1 MKDIQ
6 EIFKAQSQH
15 QYTLGNSSASQRISR
30 LNALQKAVEKTYR
43 KDLQEALFK
52 DFKKPVIET
61 DLTEIHPVISEIK
74 LIKKQLKSWMLPL
87 RVKTPFVFIGSSSY
101 VIQEPK
107 GVCLIISTWNFPV
120 NLTFGPLA
128 SAIAAGNTVIIKPS
142 EMTPHT
148 AAVMA
153 EIVSAV
159 FKPEEVS
166 LFEGDA
172 TVAQSLLSLPFNHI
186 FFTGSPTVGKIVM
199 GAAAKHLSSVTL
211 ELGGKSPTIVDA
223 SANID
228 QAAKKIAWGKFL
240 NNGQICVAPDYLL
253 IEHSIKE
260 AFIIAFIKHTKHF
273 YSEQVSKSEDY
284 GRIVNQK
291 HFERLLAHLEDAKK
305 NGGTIEMGGDFIA
318 SENYISPTLIS
329 GLTADATLLKD
340 EIFGPILPLKTFKK
354 IEEVID
360 YINAGEKPLA
370 LYLFSKKPSIIKQ
383 VLRNTRAG
391 STAINHS
398 VVQYSNHHLPF
409 GGSNNSGIGKAHGY
423 YGFQEFSNQRSVV
436 KQFSFSAVE
445 ILMPPYTPLKKR
457 LSEWTT
463 KWF

>member
-107 GVCLIISTWNFPV
+107 GVCLIISPWNFPV

-148 AAVMA
+148 TAVMA

-370 LYLFSKKPSIIKQ
+370 LYLFSKKPAIIKQ

>member
-1 MKDIQ
+1 MMDIQ

-43 KDLQEALFK
+43 KDLQEALYK
-52 DFKKPVIET
+52 DFKKPAIET

-74 LIKKQLKSWMLPL
+74 LVKKQLKSWMQPQ
-87 RVKTPFVFIGSSSY
+87 RVKSPLVFIGSSAY
-101 VIQEPK
+101 VHHEPK
-107 GVCLIISTWNFPV
+107 GVCLIISPWNFPV
-120 NLTFGPLA
+120 NLTFGPLV
-128 SAIAAGNTVIIKPS
+128 SAIAAGNTVMIKPS
-142 EMTPHT
+142 EMTPNT
-148 AAVMA
+148 AAVLA
-153 EIVSAV
+153 DIVASI
-159 FKPEEVS
+159 FKPEEVA
-166 LFEGDA
+166 LFQGDVA
-172 TVAQSLLSLPFNHI
+172 VAQSLLSLPFNHI
-186 FFTGSPTVGKIVM
+186 FFTGSPAVGKIVM
-199 GAAAKHLSSVTL
+199 NAAAKNLSSVTL

-240 NNGQICVAPDYLL
+240 NNGQICVAPDYLWVH
-253 IEHSIKE
+253 ESIKD
-260 AFIIAFIKHTKHF
+260 AFVKAFIKHTTHF
-273 YSEQVSKSEDY
+273 YTEQAAQSTDY
-284 GRIVNQK
+284 SRIVNEN
-291 HFERLLAHLEDAKK
+291 HFQRLANHLEDAKK
-305 NGGTIEMGGDFIA
+305 NGGIIEMGGHVEA

-370 LYLFSKKPSIIKQ
+370 LYLFSKKPAIIKQ

-445 ILMPPYTPLKKR
+445 MLMPPYTPLKKR

>member
-6 EIFKAQSQH
+6 KIFKAQSQH
-15 QYTLGNSSASQRISR
+15 QYTLGNSIASQRISR
-30 LNALQKAVEKTYR
+30 LNALKKALETTFR
-43 KDLQEALFK
+43 NPLQEALYK
-52 DFKKPVIET
+52 DFKKPAIET

-74 LIKKQLKSWMLPL
+74 LVKKQLKSWMQPQ
-87 RVKTPFVFIGSSSY
+87 RVKSPLVFIGSSAY
-101 VIQEPK
+101 VHHEPK
-107 GVCLIISTWNFPV
+107 GVCLIISPWNFPV
-120 NLTFGPLA
+120 NLTFGPLV
-128 SAIAAGNTVIIKPS
+128 SAIAAGNTVMIKPS
-142 EMTPHT
+142 EMTPNT
-148 AAVMA
+148 AAVLA
-153 EIVSAV
+153 DIVASI
-159 FKPEEVS
+159 FKPEEVA
-166 LFEGDA
+166 LFQGDVA
-172 TVAQSLLSLPFNHI
+172 VAQSLLSLPFNHI
-186 FFTGSPTVGKIVM
+186 FFTGSPAVGKIVM
-199 GAAAKHLSSVTL
+199 NAAAKNLSSVTL

-240 NNGQICVAPDYLL
+240 NNGQICVAPDYLWVH
-253 IEHSIKE
+253 ESIKD
-260 AFIIAFIKHTKHF
+260 AFVKAFIKHTTHF
-273 YSEQVSKSEDY
+273 YTEQAAQSTDY
-284 GRIVNQK
+284 SRIVNEN
-291 HFERLLAHLEDAKK
+291 HFQRLANHLEDAKK
-305 NGGTIEMGGDFIA
+305 NGGIIEMGGHVEA

-370 LYLFSKKPSIIKQ
+370 LYLFSKKPAIIKQ

-445 ILMPPYTPLKKR
+445 MLMPPYTPLKKR

>member
-43 KDLQEALFK
+43 KDLQEALYK
-52 DFKKPVIET
+52 DFKKPAIET

-74 LIKKQLKSWMLPL
+74 LVKKQLKSWMQPQ
-87 RVKTPFVFIGSSSY
+87 RVKSPLVFIGSSAY
-101 VIQEPK
+101 VHHEPK
-107 GVCLIISTWNFPV
+107 GVCLIISPWNFPV
-120 NLTFGPLA
+120 NLTFGPLV
-128 SAIAAGNTVIIKPS
+128 SAIAAGNTVMIKPS
-142 EMTPHT
+142 EMTPNT
-148 AAVMA
+148 AAVLA
-153 EIVSAV
+153 DIVASI
-159 FKPEEVS
+159 FKPEEVA
-166 LFEGDA
+166 LFQGDVA
-172 TVAQSLLSLPFNHI
+172 VAQSLLSLPFNHI
-186 FFTGSPTVGKIVM
+186 FFTGSPAVGKIVM
-199 GAAAKHLSSVTL
+199 NAAAKNLSSVTL

-240 NNGQICVAPDYLL
+240 NNGQICVAPDYLWVH
-253 IEHSIKE
+253 ESIKD
-260 AFIIAFIKHTKHF
+260 AFVKAFIKHTTHF
-273 YSEQVSKSEDY
+273 YTEQAAQSTDY
-284 GRIVNQK
+284 SRIVNEN
-291 HFERLLAHLEDAKK
+291 HFQRLANHLEDAKK
-305 NGGTIEMGGDFIA
+305 NGGIIEMGGHVEA

-370 LYLFSKKPSIIKQ
+370 LYLFSKKPAIIKQ

-445 ILMPPYTPLKKR
+445 MLMPPYTPLKKR

>member
-6 EIFKAQSQH
+6 KIFKAQSQH

-30 LNALQKAVEKTYR
+30 LNALKKALETTFR
-43 KDLQEALFK
+43 NPLQEALYK
-52 DFKKPVIET
+52 DFKKPAIET

-74 LIKKQLKSWMLPL
+74 LVKKQLKSWMQPQ
-87 RVKTPFVFIGSSSY
+87 RVKSPLVFIGSSAY
-101 VIQEPK
+101 VHHEPK
-107 GVCLIISTWNFPV
+107 GVCLIISPWNFPV
-120 NLTFGPLA
+120 NLTFGPLV
-128 SAIAAGNTVIIKPS
+128 SAIAAGNTVMIKPS
-142 EMTPHT
+142 EMTPNT
-148 AAVMA
+148 AAVLA
-153 EIVSAV
+153 DIVASI
-159 FKPEEVS
+159 FKPEEVA
-166 LFEGDA
+166 LFQGDVA
-172 TVAQSLLSLPFNHI
+172 VAQSLLSLPFNHI
-186 FFTGSPTVGKIVM
+186 FFTGSPAVGKIVM
-199 GAAAKHLSSVTL
+199 NAAAKNLSSVTL

-240 NNGQICVAPDYLL
+240 NNGQICVAPDYLWVH
-253 IEHSIKE
+253 ESIKD
-260 AFIIAFIKHTKHF
+260 AFVKAFIKHTTHF
-273 YSEQVSKSEDY
+273 YTEQAAQSTDY
-284 GRIVNQK
+284 SRIVNEN
-291 HFERLLAHLEDAKK
+291 HFQRLANHLEDAKK
-305 NGGTIEMGGDFIA
+305 NGGIIEMGGHVEA

-370 LYLFSKKPSIIKQ
+370 LYLFSKKPAIIKQ

-423 YGFQEFSNQRSVV
+423 YGFQEFSNQRSIL

-445 ILMPPYTPLKKR
+445 MLMPPYTPFKKK

>member
-52 DFKKPVIET
+52 DFKKPAIET

-107 GVCLIISTWNFPV
+107 GVCLIISPWNFPV

-253 IEHSIKE
+253 IEH
-260 AFIIAFIKHTKHF
+260 
-273 YSEQVSKSEDY
+273 
-284 GRIVNQK
+284 
-291 HFERLLAHLEDAKK
+291 
-305 NGGTIEMGGDFIA
+305 
-318 SENYISPTLIS
+318 
-329 GLTADATLLKD
+329 
-340 EIFGPILPLKTFKK
+340 
-354 IEEVID
+354 
-360 YINAGEKPLA
+360 
-370 LYLFSKKPSIIKQ
+370 
-383 VLRNTRAG
+383 
-391 STAINHS
+391 
-398 VVQYSNHHLPF
+398 
-409 GGSNNSGIGKAHGY
+409 
-423 YGFQEFSNQRSVV
+423 
-436 KQFSFSAVE
+436 
-445 ILMPPYTPLKKR
+445 
-457 LSEWTT
+457 
-463 KWF
+463 

>member
-107 GVCLIISTWNFPV
+107 GVCLIISPWNFPV

-240 NNGQICVAPDYLL
+240 NNGQICVAPDYLI

-370 LYLFSKKPSIIKQ
+370 LYLFSKKPAIIKQ

-445 ILMPPYTPLKKR
+445 MLMPPYTPLKKR

>member
-15 QYTLGNSSASQRISR
+15 QYTLGNSSASQRINR

-52 DFKKPVIET
+52 DFKKPAIET

-101 VIQEPK
+101 IIQEPK
-107 GVCLIISTWNFPV
+107 GVCLIISPWNFPV

-166 LFEGDA
+166 LFDGDA

-291 HFERLLAHLEDAKK
+291 HFERLQAHLEDAKK

-370 LYLFSKKPSIIKQ
+370 LYLFSKKPAIIKQ

-423 YGFQEFSNQRSVV
+423 YGFQEFSNQRSIL

-445 ILMPPYTPLKKR
+445 MLMPPYTPFKKK

>member
-15 QYTLGNSSASQRISR
+15 QYTLGNSSASQRVSR

-107 GVCLIISTWNFPV
+107 GVCLIISPWNFPV

-370 LYLFSKKPSIIKQ
+370 LYLFSKKPAIIKQ

>member
-30 LNALQKAVEKTYR
+30 LNALQKAVVKTYR

-52 DFKKPVIET
+52 DFKKPTIET

-107 GVCLIISTWNFPV
+107 GVCLIISPWNFPV

-172 TVAQSLLSLPFNHI
+172 TVAQYLLSLPFNHI

-370 LYLFSKKPSIIKQ
+370 LYLFSKKPAIIKQ

>member
-52 DFKKPVIET
+52 DFKKPAIET

-107 GVCLIISTWNFPV
+107 GVCLIISPWNFPV

-172 TVAQSLLSLPFNHI
+172 TVAQYLLSLPFNHI

-445 ILMPPYTPLKKR
+445 MLMPPYTPFKKK

>member
-6 EIFKAQSQH
+6 KIFKAQSQH
-15 QYTLGNSSASQRISR
+15 QYTLGNSIASQRISR
-30 LNALQKAVEKTYR
+30 LNALKKALETTFR
-43 KDLQEALFK
+43 NPLQEALYK
-52 DFKKPVIET
+52 DFKKPAIET

-74 LIKKQLKSWMLPL
+74 LVKKQLKSWMQPQ
-87 RVKTPFVFIGSSSY
+87 RVKSPLVFIGSSAY
-101 VIQEPK
+101 VHHEPK
-107 GVCLIISTWNFPV
+107 GVCLIISPWNFPV
-120 NLTFGPLA
+120 NLTFGPLV
-128 SAIAAGNTVIIKPS
+128 SAIAAGNTVMIKPS
-142 EMTPHT
+142 EMTPNT
-148 AAVMA
+148 AAVLA
-153 EIVSAV
+153 DIVASI
-159 FKPEEVS
+159 FKPEEVA
-166 LFEGDA
+166 LFQGDVA
-172 TVAQSLLSLPFNHI
+172 VAQSLLSLPFNHI
-186 FFTGSPTVGKIVM
+186 FFTGSPAVGKIVM
-199 GAAAKHLSSVTL
+199 NAAAKNLSSVTL

-240 NNGQICVAPDYLL
+240 NNGQICVAPDYLWVH
-253 IEHSIKE
+253 ESIKD
-260 AFIIAFIKHTKHF
+260 AFVKAFIKHTTHF
-273 YSEQVSKSEDY
+273 YTEQAAQSTDY
-284 GRIVNQK
+284 SRIVNEN
-291 HFERLLAHLEDAKK
+291 HFQRLANHLEDAKK
-305 NGGTIEMGGDFIA
+305 NGGIIEMGGHVEA

-423 YGFQEFSNQRSVV
+423 YGFQEFSNQRSIL

-445 ILMPPYTPLKKR
+445 MLMPPYTPFKKK

>member
-52 DFKKPVIET
+52 DFKKPAIET

-107 GVCLIISTWNFPV
+107 GVCLIISPWNFPV

-148 AAVMA
+148 TAVMA

-253 IEHSIKE
+253 IEYSIKE

-370 LYLFSKKPSIIKQ
+370 LYLFSKKPAIIKQ

-423 YGFQEFSNQRSVV
+423 YGFQEFSNQRSIL

-445 ILMPPYTPLKKR
+445 MLMPPYTPFKKK

>member
-43 KDLQEALFK
+43 KDLQEALYK
-52 DFKKPVIET
+52 DFKKPAIET

-74 LIKKQLKSWMLPL
+74 LVKKQLKSWMQPQ
-87 RVKTPFVFIGSSSY
+87 RVKSPLVFIGSSAY
-101 VIQEPK
+101 VHHEPK
-107 GVCLIISTWNFPV
+107 GVCLIISPWNFPV
-120 NLTFGPLA
+120 NLTFGPLV
-128 SAIAAGNTVIIKPS
+128 SAIAAGNTVMIKPS
-142 EMTPHT
+142 EMTPNT
-148 AAVMA
+148 AAVLA
-153 EIVSAV
+153 DIVASI
-159 FKPEEVS
+159 FKPEEVA
-166 LFEGDA
+166 LFQGDVA
-172 TVAQSLLSLPFNHI
+172 VAQSLLSLPFNHI
-186 FFTGSPTVGKIVM
+186 FFTGSPAVGKIVM
-199 GAAAKHLSSVTL
+199 NAAAKNLSSVTL

-240 NNGQICVAPDYLL
+240 NNGQICVAPDYLWVH
-253 IEHSIKE
+253 ESIKD
-260 AFIIAFIKHTKHF
+260 AFVKAFIKHTTHF
-273 YSEQVSKSEDY
+273 YTEQAAQSTDY
-284 GRIVNQK
+284 SRIVNEN
-291 HFERLLAHLEDAKK
+291 HFQRLANHLEDAKK
-305 NGGTIEMGGDFIA
+305 NGGIIEMGGHVEA

-370 LYLFSKKPSIIKQ
+370 LYLFSKKPAIIKQ

-409 GGSNNSGIGKAHGY
+409 CGSNNSGIGKAHGY
-423 YGFQEFSNQRSVV
+423 YGFQEFSNQRSIL

-445 ILMPPYTPLKKR
+445 MLMPPYTPFKKK

>member
-52 DFKKPVIET
+52 DFKKPAIET

-107 GVCLIISTWNFPV
+107 GVCLIISPWNFPV

-240 NNGQICVAPDYLL
+240 NNGQICVAPDYLI

-370 LYLFSKKPSIIKQ
+370 LYLFSKKPAIIKQ

-445 ILMPPYTPLKKR
+445 MLMPPYTPFKKK

>member
-15 QYTLGNSSASQRISR
+15 QYTLGNSSASQRINR

-52 DFKKPVIET
+52 DFKKPAIET

-107 GVCLIISTWNFPV
+107 GVCLIISPWNFPV

-370 LYLFSKKPSIIKQ
+370 LYLFSKKPAIIKQ

-445 ILMPPYTPLKKR
+445 MLMPPYTPLKKR

>member
-107 GVCLIISTWNFPV
+107 GVCLIISPWNFPV

-370 LYLFSKKPSIIKQ
+370 LYLFSKKPAIIKQ

-463 KWF
+463 KLF

>member
-87 RVKTPFVFIGSSSY
+87 RVETPFVFIGSSSY

-107 GVCLIISTWNFPV
+107 GVCLIISPWNFPV
-120 NLTFGPLA
+120 NLTFGPLT

-445 ILMPPYTPLKKR
+445 MLMPPYTPLKKR

>member
-6 EIFKAQSQH
+6 EIFKAQSQY

-30 LNALQKAVEKTYR
+30 LNALKKALETTFR
-43 KDLQEALFK
+43 NPLQEALYK
-52 DFKKPVIET
+52 DFKKPAIET

-74 LIKKQLKSWMLPL
+74 LVKKQLKSWMQPQ
-87 RVKTPFVFIGSSSY
+87 RVKSPLVFIGSSAY
-101 VIQEPK
+101 VHHEPK
-107 GVCLIISTWNFPV
+107 GVCLIISPWNFPV
-120 NLTFGPLA
+120 NLTFGPLV
-128 SAIAAGNTVIIKPS
+128 SAITAGNTVMIKPS
-142 EMTPHT
+142 EMTPNT

-153 EIVSAV
+153 DIVASI
-159 FKPEEVS
+159 FKPEEVV
-166 LFEGDA
+166 LFQGDV

-186 FFTGSPTVGKIVM
+186 FFTGSPAVGKIVM
-199 GAAAKHLSSVTL
+199 NAAAKNLSSVTL

-240 NNGQICVAPDYLL
+240 NNGQICVAPDYLWVH
-253 IEHSIKE
+253 ESIKD
-260 AFIIAFIKHTKHF
+260 AFVKAFIKHTNHF
-273 YSEQVSKSEDY
+273 YTEQAAQSTDY
-284 GRIVNQK
+284 CRIVNES
-291 HFERLLAHLEDAKK
+291 HFQRLANHLEDAKK
-305 NGGTIEMGGDFIA
+305 NGGIIEMGGHIEA

-329 GLTADATLLKD
+329 GLTADASLLKD
-340 EIFGPILPLKTFKK
+340 EIFGPILPLKTFTE
-354 IEEVID
+354 IEKVID

-370 LYLFSKKPSIIKQ
+370 LYIFSKKPSHIKK
-383 VLRNTRAG
+383 VINNTRAG

-423 YGFQEFSNQRSVV
+423 YGFQEFSNQRSIL

-445 ILMPPYTPLKKR
+445 MLMPPYTPLKKK

>member
-107 GVCLIISTWNFPV
+107 GVCLIISPWNFPV

-370 LYLFSKKPSIIKQ
+370 LYLFSKKPAIIKQ

-445 ILMPPYTPLKKR
+445 MLMPPYTPLKKR

>member
-52 DFKKPVIET
+52 DFKKPAIET

-107 GVCLIISTWNFPV
+107 GVCLIISPWNFPV

-370 LYLFSKKPSIIKQ
+370 LYLFSKKPAIIKQ

-445 ILMPPYTPLKKR
+445 MLMPPYTPFKKR

>member
-30 LNALQKAVEKTYR
+30 LNALQKAIEKTYR

-107 GVCLIISTWNFPV
+107 GVCLIISPWNFPV

>member
-52 DFKKPVIET
+52 DFKKPAIET

-107 GVCLIISTWNFPV
+107 GVCLIISPWNFPV

-172 TVAQSLLSLPFNHI
+172 TVAQYLLSLPFNHI

-240 NNGQICVAPDYLL
+240 NNGQICVAPDYLI

-370 LYLFSKKPSIIKQ
+370 LYLFSKKPAIIKQ

-445 ILMPPYTPLKKR
+445 MLMPPYTPFKKK

>member
-52 DFKKPVIET
+52 DFKKPAIET

-107 GVCLIISTWNFPV
+107 GVCLIISPWNFPV

-370 LYLFSKKPSIIKQ
+370 LYLFSKKPAIIKQ

-445 ILMPPYTPLKKR
+445 MLMPPYTPFKKK

>member
-30 LNALQKAVEKTYR
+30 LNALQKAVEKIYR

-52 DFKKPVIET
+52 DFKKPTIET

-107 GVCLIISTWNFPV
+107 GVCLIISSWNFPV

-142 EMTPHT
+142 EMTPHS

-423 YGFQEFSNQRSVV
+423 YGFQEFSNQRSIL

-445 ILMPPYTPLKKR
+445 MLMPPYTPLKKR

>member
-30 LNALQKAVEKTYR
+30 LNALQKAIEKTYR

-107 GVCLIISTWNFPV
+107 GVCLIISPWNFPV

-370 LYLFSKKPSIIKQ
+370 LYLFSKKPAIIKQ

-445 ILMPPYTPLKKR
+445 MLMPPYTPLKKR

>member
-107 GVCLIISTWNFPV
+107 GVCLIISPWNFPV

-240 NNGQICVAPDYLL
+240 NNGQICVAPDYLI

-445 ILMPPYTPLKKR
+445 MLMPPYTPLKKR

>member
-52 DFKKPVIET
+52 DFKKPAIET

-107 GVCLIISTWNFPV
+107 GVCLIISPWNFPV

-148 AAVMA
+148 SAVMA

-172 TVAQSLLSLPFNHI
+172 TVAQYLLSLPFNHI

-211 ELGGKSPTIVDA
+211 DLGGKSPTIVDA

-240 NNGQICVAPDYLL
+240 NNGQICVAPDYLI

-445 ILMPPYTPLKKR
+445 MLMPPYTPFKKK

>member
-30 LNALQKAVEKTYR
+30 LNALQKAVEKIYR

-52 DFKKPVIET
+52 DFKKPAIET

-107 GVCLIISTWNFPV
+107 GVCLIISSWNFPV

-142 EMTPHT
+142 EMSPHT
-148 AAVMA
+148 AAVIA

-423 YGFQEFSNQRSVV
+423 YGFQEFSNQRSIL

-445 ILMPPYTPLKKR
+445 MLMPPYTPLKKR

>member
-52 DFKKPVIET
+52 DFKKPAIET

-74 LIKKQLKSWMLPL
+74 LIKKQLESWMLPL

-107 GVCLIISTWNFPV
+107 GVCLIISPWNFPV

-172 TVAQSLLSLPFNHI
+172 TVAQYLLSLPFNHI

-370 LYLFSKKPSIIKQ
+370 LYLFSKKPAIIKQ

-445 ILMPPYTPLKKR
+445 MLMPPYTPFKKK

>member
-1 MKDIQ
+1 MMDIQ
-6 EIFKAQSQH
+6 EIFKAQNQH

-43 KDLQEALFK
+43 KDLQEALYK
-52 DFKKPVIET
+52 DFKKPAIET

-74 LIKKQLKSWMLPL
+74 LVKKQLKSWMQPQ
-87 RVKTPFVFIGSSSY
+87 RVKSPLVFIGSSAY
-101 VIQEPK
+101 VHHEPK
-107 GVCLIISTWNFPV
+107 GVCLIISPWNFPV
-120 NLTFGPLA
+120 NLTFGPLV
-128 SAIAAGNTVIIKPS
+128 SAIAAGNTVMIKPS
-142 EMTPHT
+142 EMTPNT
-148 AAVMA
+148 AAVLA
-153 EIVSAV
+153 DIVASI
-159 FKPEEVS
+159 FKPEEVA
-166 LFEGDA
+166 LFQGDVA
-172 TVAQSLLSLPFNHI
+172 VAQSLLSLPFNHI
-186 FFTGSPTVGKIVM
+186 FFTGSPAVGKIVM
-199 GAAAKHLSSVTL
+199 NAAAKNLSSVTL

-240 NNGQICVAPDYLL
+240 NNGQICVAPDYLWVH
-253 IEHSIKE
+253 ESIKD
-260 AFIIAFIKHTKHF
+260 AFVKAFIKHTTHF
-273 YSEQVSKSEDY
+273 YTEQAAQSTDY
-284 GRIVNQK
+284 SRIVNEN
-291 HFERLLAHLEDAKK
+291 HFQRLANHLEDAKK
-305 NGGTIEMGGDFIA
+305 NGGIIEMGGHVEA

-370 LYLFSKKPSIIKQ
+370 LYLFSKKPAIIKQ

-423 YGFQEFSNQRSVV
+423 YGFQEFSNQRSIL

-445 ILMPPYTPLKKR
+445 MLMPPYTPFKKK

>member
-1 MKDIQ
+1 MMDIQ

-43 KDLQEALFK
+43 KDLQEALYK
-52 DFKKPVIET
+52 DFKKPAIET

-74 LIKKQLKSWMLPL
+74 LVKKQLKSWMQPQ
-87 RVKTPFVFIGSSSY
+87 RVKSPLVFIGSSAY
-101 VIQEPK
+101 VHHEPK
-107 GVCLIISTWNFPV
+107 GVCLIISPWNFPV
-120 NLTFGPLA
+120 NLTFGPLV
-128 SAIAAGNTVIIKPS
+128 SAIAAGNTVMIKPS
-142 EMTPHT
+142 EMTPNT
-148 AAVMA
+148 AAVLA
-153 EIVSAV
+153 DIVASI
-159 FKPEEVS
+159 FKPEEVA
-166 LFEGDA
+166 LFQGDVA
-172 TVAQSLLSLPFNHI
+172 VAQSLLSLPFNHI
-186 FFTGSPTVGKIVM
+186 FFTGSPAVGKIVM
-199 GAAAKHLSSVTL
+199 NAAAKNLSSVTL

-240 NNGQICVAPDYLL
+240 NNGQICVAPDYLWVH
-253 IEHSIKE
+253 ESIKD
-260 AFIIAFIKHTKHF
+260 AFVKAFIKHTTHF
-273 YSEQVSKSEDY
+273 YTEQAAQSTDY
-284 GRIVNQK
+284 SRIVNEN
-291 HFERLLAHLEDAKK
+291 HFQRLANHLEDAKK
-305 NGGTIEMGGDFIA
+305 NGGIIEMGGHVEA
-318 SENYISPTLIS
+318 SENYIYPTLIS

-370 LYLFSKKPSIIKQ
+370 LYLFSKKPAIIKQ

-423 YGFQEFSNQRSVV
+423 YGFQEFSNQRSIL

-445 ILMPPYTPLKKR
+445 MLMPPYTPFKKK

>member
-107 GVCLIISTWNFPV
+107 GVCLIISPWNFPV

-370 LYLFSKKPSIIKQ
+370 LYLFSKKPAIIKQ

>member
-43 KDLQEALFK
+43 KDLQEALYK
-52 DFKKPVIET
+52 DFKKPAIET

-74 LIKKQLKSWMLPL
+74 LVKKQLKSWMQPQ
-87 RVKTPFVFIGSSSY
+87 RVKSPLVFIGSSAY
-101 VIQEPK
+101 VHHEPK
-107 GVCLIISTWNFPV
+107 GVCLIISPWNFPV
-120 NLTFGPLA
+120 NLTFGPLV
-128 SAIAAGNTVIIKPS
+128 SAIAAGNTVMIKPS
-142 EMTPHT
+142 EMTPNT
-148 AAVMA
+148 AAVLA
-153 EIVSAV
+153 DIVASI
-159 FKPEEVS
+159 FKPEEVA
-166 LFEGDA
+166 LFQGDVA
-172 TVAQSLLSLPFNHI
+172 VAQSLLSLPFNHI
-186 FFTGSPTVGKIVM
+186 FFTGSPAVGKIVM
-199 GAAAKHLSSVTL
+199 NAAAKNLSSVTL

-240 NNGQICVAPDYLL
+240 NNGQICVAPDYLWVH
-253 IEHSIKE
+253 ESIKD
-260 AFIIAFIKHTKHF
+260 AFVKAFIKHTTHF
-273 YSEQVSKSEDY
+273 YTEQAAQSTDY
-284 GRIVNQK
+284 SRIVNEN
-291 HFERLLAHLEDAKK
+291 HFQRLANHLEDAKK
-305 NGGTIEMGGDFIA
+305 NGGIIEMGGHVEA

-329 GLTADATLLKD
+329 GLTANATLLKD
-340 EIFGPILPLKTFKK
+340 EIFGPILPLKTFTE
-354 IEEVID
+354 IEKVID

-370 LYLFSKKPSIIKQ
+370 LYIFSKKPSHIKK
-383 VLRNTRAG
+383 VINNTRAG

-423 YGFQEFSNQRSVV
+423 YGFQEFSNQRSIL

-445 ILMPPYTPLKKR
+445 MLMPPYTPFKKK

>member
-1 MKDIQ
+1 MMDIQ

-30 LNALQKAVEKTYR
+30 LNALKKALETTFR
-43 KDLQEALFK
+43 NPLQEALYK
-52 DFKKPVIET
+52 DFKKPAIET

-74 LIKKQLKSWMLPL
+74 LVKKQLKSWMQPQ
-87 RVKTPFVFIGSSSY
+87 RVKSPLVFIGSSAY
-101 VIQEPK
+101 VHHEPK
-107 GVCLIISTWNFPV
+107 GVCLIISPWNFPV
-120 NLTFGPLA
+120 NLTFGPLV
-128 SAIAAGNTVIIKPS
+128 SAIAAGNTVMIKPS
-142 EMTPHT
+142 EMTPNT
-148 AAVMA
+148 AAVLA
-153 EIVSAV
+153 DIVASI
-159 FKPEEVS
+159 FKPEEVA
-166 LFEGDA
+166 LFQGDVA
-172 TVAQSLLSLPFNHI
+172 VAQSLLSLPFNHI
-186 FFTGSPTVGKIVM
+186 FFTGSPAVGKIVM
-199 GAAAKHLSSVTL
+199 NAAAKNLSSVTL

-240 NNGQICVAPDYLL
+240 NNGQICVAPDYLWVH
-253 IEHSIKE
+253 ESIKD
-260 AFIIAFIKHTKHF
+260 AFVKAFIKHTTHF
-273 YSEQVSKSEDY
+273 YTEQAAQSTDY
-284 GRIVNQK
+284 SRIVNEN
-291 HFERLLAHLEDAKK
+291 HFQRLANHLEDAKK
-305 NGGTIEMGGDFIA
+305 NGGIIEMGGHVEA

-370 LYLFSKKPSIIKQ
+370 LYLFSKKPAIIKQ

-423 YGFQEFSNQRSVV
+423 YGFQEFSNQRSIL

-445 ILMPPYTPLKKR
+445 MLMPPYTPFKKK

>member
-6 EIFKAQSQH
+6 KIFKAQSQH
-15 QYTLGNSSASQRISR
+15 QYTLGNSIASQRISR
-30 LNALQKAVEKTYR
+30 LNALKKALETTFR
-43 KDLQEALFK
+43 NPLQEALYK
-52 DFKKPVIET
+52 DFKKPAIET

-74 LIKKQLKSWMLPL
+74 LVKKQLKSWMQPQ
-87 RVKTPFVFIGSSSY
+87 RVKSPLVFIGSSAY
-101 VIQEPK
+101 VHHEPK
-107 GVCLIISTWNFPV
+107 GVCLIISPWNFPV
-120 NLTFGPLA
+120 NLTFGPLV
-128 SAIAAGNTVIIKPS
+128 SAIAAGNTVMIKPS
-142 EMTPHT
+142 EMTPNT
-148 AAVMA
+148 AAVLA
-153 EIVSAV
+153 DIVASI
-159 FKPEEVS
+159 FKPEEVA
-166 LFEGDA
+166 LFQGDVA
-172 TVAQSLLSLPFNHI
+172 VAQSLLSLPFNHI
-186 FFTGSPTVGKIVM
+186 FFTGSPAVGKIVM
-199 GAAAKHLSSVTL
+199 NAAAKNLSSVTL

-240 NNGQICVAPDYLL
+240 NNGQICVAPDYLWVH
-253 IEHSIKE
+253 ESIKD
-260 AFIIAFIKHTKHF
+260 AFVKAFIKHTTHF
-273 YSEQVSKSEDY
+273 YTEQAAQSTDY
-284 GRIVNQK
+284 SRIVNEN
-291 HFERLLAHLEDAKK
+291 HFQRLANHLEDAKK
-305 NGGTIEMGGDFIA
+305 NGGIIEMGGHVEA

-340 EIFGPILPLKTFKK
+340 EIFGPILPLKTFTE
-354 IEEVID
+354 IEKVID

-370 LYLFSKKPSIIKQ
+370 LYLFSKKPAIIKQ

-423 YGFQEFSNQRSVV
+423 YGFQEFSNQRSIL

-445 ILMPPYTPLKKR
+445 MLMPPYTPFKKK